1 VKKFLT
7 TVIVLAIVV
16 VGVGWYAKNMLVNK
30 VSAKVVSLLNSP
42 ELKQRINEALNN
54 PEVQYLI
61 HKYASQDTGGLTF
74 QSQQDAIEYA
84 INHMSPSEDM
94 KLLQA
99 YNHRDSLTPE
109 QEKEL
114 AQEVLSQFS
123 PQQLAAIAKT
133 FDTGT
138 NP

>member
-74 QSQQDAIEYA
+74 KSQQDAIEYA
-84 INHMSPSEDM
+84 INHMSPGEDM

-99 YNHRDSLTPE
+99 YNERDSLTPE

-138 NP
+138 NQ